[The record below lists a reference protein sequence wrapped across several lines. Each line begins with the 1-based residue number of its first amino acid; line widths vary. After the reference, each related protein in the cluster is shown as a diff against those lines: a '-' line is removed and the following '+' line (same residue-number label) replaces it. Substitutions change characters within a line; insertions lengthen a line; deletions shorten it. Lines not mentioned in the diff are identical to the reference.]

1 MFSKFTTLK
10 ALAFGIGCA
19 VIYGLGPQFQKLQ
32 DYQNTGDYT
41 PAPKAA
47 RAFYNG
53 LHRLAWSGV
62 LSWVIFACTKGLGG
76 PVDTFL
82 SWRAWAP
89 LARMSYCMYLVH
101 IVTISYFLSLPRFL
115 NLNFTINPNNFSA
128 FSYTVTIAHPMI
140 IYFLL
145 WILSVSAALSYV
157 CVICFEMPIAHLE
170 KLLFSSLGLAK
181 LPSVQYIHEIKKE

>member
-1 MFSKFTTLK
+1 MNKTLNYIIKFVTSRPLPLFTISLLFKIVIQVRYPPTFSAEFTKSSVFLQASLRFNFHHE
-10 ALAFGIGCA
+10 ALGIGCA

-76 PVDTFL
+76 PVDIFL

-89 LARMSYCMYLVH
+89 LARMSYCIYLVH
-101 IVTISYFLSLPRFL
+101 IVTI
-115 NLNFTINPNNFSA
+115 
-128 FSYTVTIAHPMI
+128 
-140 IYFLL
+140 
-145 WILSVSAALSYV
+145 
-157 CVICFEMPIAHLE
+157 
-170 KLLFSSLGLAK
+170 
-181 LPSVQYIHEIKKE
+181 